1 MIELPD
7 FTSIERIADWIELS
21 VICQNKIFSKARIYS
36 LLNNSGDDIDEA
48 MVDSIVSELIRRGE
62 LYGDVSPFVV
72 EGKCVKPRMKWNMR
86 PEMAM
91 CLIFSIRG
99 VKKKKGKDDGTKLF
113 ERLSSEAARFYLNGE
128 AEVIGFP
135 GKEKLK
141 EQVENISLKA
151 CEETGKRCPSPQDKD
166 KGVDIIA
173 WKPHG
178 DKRPNQLVL
187 LLQCAAGINFEQ
199 KRSISLLAWNDFINW
214 SVPPIQGI
222 MIPCIPSNDEWIKIR
237 DNYYLIFDRV
247 RIYRAIYKNTLL
259 DKSLRREIF
268 AWCKDNLN

>member
-7 FTSIERIADWIELS
+7 PTSIERIADWIELS
-21 VICQNKIFSKARIYS
+21 VICQNKILSKARIYS
-36 LLNNSGDDIDEA
+36 LLNDSGDDTDEA

-62 LYGDVSPFVV
+62 LYGDASPFIV
-72 EGKCVKPRMKWNMR
+72 EGKCVKPRMKWKIR

-99 VKKKKGKDDGTKLF
+99 VKKRKGKDDGTKLF
-113 ERLSSEAARFYLNGE
+113 ERLSSEAARSYLNGE

-135 GKEKLK
+135 DKEKLK
-141 EQVENISLKA
+141 GQIKNISLKA

-178 DKRPNQLVL
+178 DKRPNQIIL
-187 LLQCAAGINFEQ
+187 LLQCAAGINFKQ

-214 SVPPIQGI
+214 SVPPIQCI

-237 DNYYLIFDRV
+237 DNYHLIFDRV
-247 RIYRAIYKNTLL
+247 RIYRAIYKNTFL
-259 DKSLRREIF
+259 DKNLRREIF
-268 AWCKDNLN
+268 VWCKDNLN

>member
-7 FTSIERIADWIELS
+7 LTSIERVADWIELS
-21 VICQNKIFSKARIYS
+21 VIYKNKTFSKARISS
-36 LLNNSGDDIDEA
+36 LLNNSGDDVDEA
-48 MVDSIVSELIRRGE
+48 KVDSIINELVRRDD
-62 LYGDVSPFVV
+62 LYGDASPFMV
-72 EGKCVKPRMKWNMR
+72 EGKCVKPRIKWDKR
-86 PEMAM
+86 PEIAM

-113 ERLSSEAARFYLNGE
+113 ERLSNEAIKSYLNGP

-135 GKEKLK
+135 DKKKLK
-141 EQVENISLKA
+141 EQIEDISSKT
-151 CEETGKRCPSPQDKD
+151 CEKLGNRCPTPQDKD

-178 DKRPNQLVL
+178 DKRPNQIIL

-199 KRSISLLAWNDFINW
+199 KRSIPLLAWGDFINW

-222 MIPCIPSNDEWIKIR
+222 MIPSIPSNDEWIKIR
-237 DNYYLIFDRV
+237 DIYYLIFDRV
-247 RIYRAIYKNTLL
+247 RIYRAIYRNTFT
-259 DKSLRREIF
+259 DKRLRKEILT
-268 AWCKDNLN
+268 WCKGNLN